1 MNKGP
6 LASQWEAKSVGE
18 NQSSKM
24 SLLRRASL
32 SSPKPCPLWPPK
44 QSIRQSQDPEID
56 NKIQSREAVRQQDLL
71 IAPANAALCCKLSIH
86 AAPNCQSGWL
96 SSISLCG
103 MSELLTGNVQAGFG
117 KASHWLN
124 LFNVAYSEKLGI
136 SVFPGSLNIALDHVF
151 DWFDARYEAH
161 RIWFGREEYG
171 GERDILLLPCQ
182 LVSLGH
188 RRAFLWTPTTAA
200 RDRRDPWV
208 VEIVAD
214 VNLRDHFG
222 LQDGDVVEITVPTSG
237 VQR

>member
-1 MNKGP
+1 
-6 LASQWEAKSVGE
+6 
-18 NQSSKM
+18 
-24 SLLRRASL
+24 
-32 SSPKPCPLWPPK
+32 
-44 QSIRQSQDPEID
+44 
-56 NKIQSREAVRQQDLL
+56 
-71 IAPANAALCCKLSIH
+71 
-86 AAPNCQSGWL
+86 
-96 SSISLCG
+96 
-103 MSELLTGNVQAGFG
+103 MSELLTGKVQAGFG

-151 DWFDARYEAH
+151 DWFDARYGAH

-200 RDRRDPWV
+200 KDRRDPWV
-208 VEIVAD
+208 VEVVSD
-214 VNLRDHFG
+214 LNLRNQFG
-222 LQDGDVVEITVPTSG
+222 LQDGDVVEIRVPTSG